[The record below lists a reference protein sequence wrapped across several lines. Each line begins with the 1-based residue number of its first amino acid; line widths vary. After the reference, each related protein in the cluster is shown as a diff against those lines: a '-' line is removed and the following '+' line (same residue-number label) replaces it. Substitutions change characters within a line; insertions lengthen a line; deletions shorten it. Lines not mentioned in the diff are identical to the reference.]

1 MFKVEKNNAKTID
14 KNFYM
19 IYNRKEPLGKGR
31 KLRFNAPAL
40 RRD

>member
-1 MFKVEKNNAKTID
+1 MKKNNAKTID
-14 KNFYM
+14 KKIFM

>member
-1 MFKVEKNNAKTID
+1 MKKTMQKTID
-14 KNFYM
+14 KKIFM

-31 KLRFNAPAL
+31 KLRFNAPVL